1 MQCLEHERGELEFDP
16 SSDRQPA
23 HFPQNGCD
31 VFTTTSP
38 LSALSAWLL
47 HSIGLQ
53 SLIKVVGDAVAVV
66 QATGDEFLIFAA
78 SSDNDRSAGLMSR
91 R

>member
-1 MQCLEHERGELEFDP
+1 MRRCQAMQCLDHERGGLEFDP
-16 SSDRQPA
+16 ASDRQPA
-23 HFPQNGCD
+23 HSLRTGVI

-66 QATGDEFLIFAA
+66 QATGDEYLNQHLCGIV
-78 SSDNDRSAGLMSR
+78 RQ
-91 R
+91 